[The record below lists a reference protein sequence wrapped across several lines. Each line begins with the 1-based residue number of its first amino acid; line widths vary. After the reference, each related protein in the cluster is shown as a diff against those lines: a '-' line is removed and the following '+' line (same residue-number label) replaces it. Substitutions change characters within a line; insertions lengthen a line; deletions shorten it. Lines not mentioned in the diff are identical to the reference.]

1 MNNRFELERAEALQM
16 LGILSR
22 EELLQMA
29 RDAVIDGCDDAA
41 ITQLSIC
48 TLDEVDEIKTQFQT
62 IKGQCDKEAM
72 TMLSALRFYAK
83 EISALI
89 LSGAMPPREGANML
103 WRAQINSRLETFH
116 ELDGFIYAASEMDDR
131 PEDKALFEE
140 GILKEAKRVIATYQA
155 DPSVKS

>member
-1 MNNRFELERAEALQM
+1 MIKPFDLERAEALQM
-16 LGILSR
+16 LGILSK

-29 RDAVIDGCDDAA
+29 KDAVAEGCDDPAV
-41 ITQLSIC
+41 TQLSIC
-48 TLDEVDEIKTQFQT
+48 TLNEVDELNAQFEKM
-62 IKGQCDKEAM
+62 KGQCDKEAM

-89 LSGAMPPREGANML
+89 LSGAMSPREGSNML
-103 WRAQINSRLETFH
+103 WRAQINSRMEAFH

-140 GILKEAKRVIATYQA
+140 GILKEAKRVIDTY
-155 DPSVKS
+155 